1 MRAAKSSKSNKQI
14 DDVQPGS
21 RAAAV
26 APKAPELR
34 AEVQEFKRRRI
45 LEEARELFF
54 AQGYES
60 TTLDAIA
67 ESLNVTKPFL
77 YSYFRNKSEILN
89 AICEIGITE
98 SIAAQS
104 EVLGMPLAPPEKLRL
119 IVERVTNVVIRDQ
132 KYVVVYNREEKNLE
146 AAEQK
151 HLLELRKEFD
161 VRLAKLLEEGNAT
174 GDFDVPNPRMLA
186 VSISGML
193 TWVATW
199 YRARSNYALTD
210 VVVHMIDTVER
221 MVGPRP
227 RAR

>member
-1 MRAAKSSKSNKQI
+1 MATGKRAMRASAGGDAAHGEGAAKTS
-14 DDVQPGS
+14 D
-21 RAAAV
+21 
-26 APKAPELR
+26 LR
-34 AEVQEFKRRRI
+34 SEVQEFKRRRI

-98 SIAAQS
+98 SIAAQE
-104 EVLGMPLAPPEKLRL
+104 EVLATALSPAEKLRL
-119 IVERVTNVVIRDQ
+119 IVERVTTIVIRDQ

-151 HLLELRKEFD
+151 SLIDLRKAFD
-161 VRLAKLLEEGNAT
+161 QRLARLLEEGNASGEFT
-174 GDFDVPNPRMLA
+174 VDDPRMLA

-199 YRARSNYALTD
+199 YRPRAPYTLTD
-210 VVVHMIDTVER
+210 VVLHMIQTVDR
-221 MVGPRP
+221 MVGRKSKSK
-227 RAR
+227 

>member
-1 MRAAKSSKSNKQI
+1 MATGKRVARSGQEAGAEAPAKAA
-14 DDVQPGS
+14 
-21 RAAAV
+21 
-26 APKAPELR
+26 ELR
-34 AEVQEFKRRRI
+34 SEVQEFKRRRI

-54 AQGYES
+54 EQGYEA

-98 SIAAQS
+98 SMAAQE
-104 EVLGMPLAPPEKLRL
+104 EVLAMPLTPSEKLRL
-119 IVERVTNVVIRDQ
+119 IVERVTTIVIRDQ

-146 AAEQK
+146 PAEQK
-151 HLLELRKEFD
+151 ALMELRKSFD
-161 VRLAKLLEEGNAT
+161 QKLAKLLEEGNAA
-174 GDFDVPNPRMLA
+174 GEFQAEQPRMLA

-199 YRARSNYALTD
+199 FRVRAAYTATD
-210 VVVHMIDTVER
+210 VVMHMIQTVDR
-221 MVGPRP
+221 MVGKKSRP
-227 RAR
+227 R

>member
-1 MRAAKSSKSNKQI
+1 MRTTRIRSAAK
-14 DDVQPGS
+14 PE
-21 RAAAV
+21 AAAGDV
-26 APKAPELR
+26 PPKTPELR

-54 AQGYES
+54 EQGYEA

-98 SIAAQS
+98 SIAAQE
-104 EVLGMPLAPPEKLRL
+104 EVLATDLSPAEKLRL
-119 IVERVTNVVIRDQ
+119 IVERVTSIVIRDQ

-146 AAEQK
+146 PAEQK
-151 HLLELRKEFD
+151 HLMDLRKTFD
-161 VRLAKLLEEGNAT
+161 QRLARLLEEGNAA
-174 GDFDVPNPRMLA
+174 GEFSVDAPRMLS

-199 YRARSNYALTD
+199 YRPRAPYTATD
-210 VVVHMIDTVER
+210 VGMHMIQTVER
-221 MVGPRP
+221 MVGKKSRSK
-227 RAR
+227 

>member
-1 MRAAKSSKSNKQI
+1 MATGKASTRAARDAS
-14 DDVQPGS
+14 
-21 RAAAV
+21 AATRTH
-26 APKAPELR
+26 ELR
-34 AEVQEFKRRRI
+34 TEVQEFKRRRI

-54 AQGYES
+54 EQGYES
-60 TTLDAIA
+60 TTLDSIA
-67 ESLNVTKPFL
+67 DSLDVTKPFL

-98 SIAAQS
+98 SIAAQD
-104 EVLGMPLAPPEKLRL
+104 EVLALQVSPAEKLRM
-119 IVERVTNVVIRDQ
+119 IVERVTTIVIRDQ

-151 HLLELRKEFD
+151 HLIDLRKSFD
-161 VRLAKLLEEGNAT
+161 QRLARLLEEGNAA
-174 GDFDVPNPRMLA
+174 DEFAVDQPRMLA

-199 YRARSNYALTD
+199 YRPRAAYTVTD
-210 VVVHMIDTVER
+210 VVMHMIQTVER
-221 MVGPRP
+221 MVSRKP

>member
-1 MRAAKSSKSNKQI
+1 VATGKSATRALREA
-14 DDVQPGS
+14 G
-21 RAAAV
+21 AAARTH
-26 APKAPELR
+26 ELR
-34 AEVQEFKRRRI
+34 TEVQEFKRRRI

-54 AQGYES
+54 EQGYES
-60 TTLDAIA
+60 TTLDSIA
-67 ESLNVTKPFL
+67 ESLDVTKPFL

-98 SIAAQS
+98 SIAAQD
-104 EVLGMPLAPPEKLRL
+104 EVLALQVSPAEKLRM
-119 IVERVTNVVIRDQ
+119 IVERVTTIVIRDQ

-151 HLLELRKEFD
+151 HLIDLRKSFD
-161 VRLAKLLEEGNAT
+161 QRLARLLEEGNVA
-174 GDFDVPNPRMLA
+174 DEFAVEQPRMLA

-199 YRARSNYALTD
+199 YRPRAAYTVTD
-210 VVVHMIDTVER
+210 VVMHMIQTVER
-221 MVGPRP
+221 MVGRKP

>member
-1 MRAAKSSKSNKQI
+1 MRTVKRVAKAA
-14 DDVQPGS
+14 PEG
-21 RAAAV
+21 AAAADATD
-26 APKAPELR
+26 APAKASELR
-34 AEVQEFKRRRI
+34 SEVQEFKRRRI

-54 AQGYES
+54 EQGYEA

-98 SIAAQS
+98 SIAAQE
-104 EVLGMPLAPPEKLRL
+104 EVLSMDIAPGEKLRL
-119 IVERVTNVVIRDQ
+119 IVERVTTIVIRDQ

-151 HLLELRKEFD
+151 ALIDLRKTFD
-161 VRLAKLLEEGNAT
+161 QKLAKLLEEGNAS
-174 GDFDVPNPRMLA
+174 GDFSVDQPRMLA

-199 YRARSNYALTD
+199 FRSRASYTATD
-210 VVVHMIDTVER
+210 VVMHMIQTVDR
-221 MVGPRP
+221 MVGRKA

>member
-1 MRAAKSSKSNKQI
+1 M

-21 RAAAV
+21 RAAAI
-26 APKAPELR
+26 APKVPELR

-98 SIAAQS
+98 SIAAQE
-104 EVLGMPLAPPEKLRL
+104 EVLAMPISPSEKLRL
-119 IVERVTNVVIRDQ
+119 IVERVTTIVIRDQ

-146 AAEQK
+146 PAEQK
-151 HLLELRKEFD
+151 ALLDLRKAFD
-161 VRLAKLLEEGNAT
+161 QELAQLLEEGNAA
-174 GDFDVPNPRMLA
+174 GEFQVENP
-186 VSISGML
+186 
-193 TWVATW
+193 
-199 YRARSNYALTD
+199 
-210 VVVHMIDTVER
+210 
-221 MVGPRP
+221 
-227 RAR
+227 

>member
-1 MRAAKSSKSNKQI
+1 LATAKST
-14 DDVQPGS
+14 PRAGS
-21 RAAAV
+21 VTSAEASRTH
-26 APKAPELR
+26 ELR

-54 AQGYES
+54 EQGYEA
-60 TTLDAIA
+60 TTLDSIA
-67 ESLNVTKPFL
+67 ESLDVTKPFL

-98 SIAAQS
+98 SIAAQG
-104 EVLGMPLAPPEKLRL
+104 EVLAMDLAPGEKLRL
-119 IVERVTNVVIRDQ
+119 IVERVTSIVIRDQ

-151 HLLELRKEFD
+151 HLIEMRKQFD
-161 VRLAKLLEEGNAT
+161 QRLAKLLEEGNVA
-174 GDFDVPNPRMLA
+174 GEFVIDQPRMLA
-186 VSISGML
+186 VSISGIL

-199 YRARSNYALTD
+199 YRPRTSYTTTD
-210 VVVHMIDTVER
+210 VVMHMIQVVER
-221 MVGPRP
+221 MVGKKP

>member
-1 MRAAKSSKSNKQI
+1 VTSAEA
-14 DDVQPGS
+14 S
-21 RAAAV
+21 RTH
-26 APKAPELR
+26 ELR

-54 AQGYES
+54 EQGYEA
-60 TTLDAIA
+60 TTLDSIA
-67 ESLNVTKPFL
+67 ESLDVTKPFL

-98 SIAAQS
+98 SIAAQG
-104 EVLGMPLAPPEKLRL
+104 EVLAMDLAPGEKLRL
-119 IVERVTNVVIRDQ
+119 IVERVTSIVIRDQ

-151 HLLELRKEFD
+151 HLIEMRKQFD
-161 VRLAKLLEEGNAT
+161 QRLAKLLEEGNVA
-174 GDFDVPNPRMLA
+174 GEFVIDQPRMLA
-186 VSISGML
+186 VSISGIL

-199 YRARSNYALTD
+199 YRPRTSYTTTD
-210 VVVHMIDTVER
+210 VVMHMIQVVER
-221 MVGPRP
+221 MVGKKP

>member
-1 MRAAKSSKSNKQI
+1 VATGKRMARGQEAGAEAPAKAA
-14 DDVQPGS
+14 
-21 RAAAV
+21 
-26 APKAPELR
+26 ELR
-34 AEVQEFKRRRI
+34 SEVQEFKRRRI

-54 AQGYES
+54 EQGYEA

-98 SIAAQS
+98 SIAAQE
-104 EVLGMPLAPPEKLRL
+104 EVLAMPLTPSEKLRM
-119 IVERVTNVVIRDQ
+119 IVERVTSIVIRDQ

-146 AAEQK
+146 PAEQK
-151 HLLELRKEFD
+151 ALIDLRKSFD
-161 VRLAKLLEEGNAT
+161 QKLARLIEEGNAA
-174 GDFDVPNPRMLA
+174 GEFQAEQPRMLA

-199 YRARSNYALTD
+199 FRVRTAYTPTD
-210 VVVHMIDTVER
+210 VVMHMIQTVDR
-221 MVGPRP
+221 MVGKKTRS
-227 RAR
+227 R

>member
-1 MRAAKSSKSNKQI
+1 MATGKRMT
-14 DDVQPGS
+14 
-21 RAAAV
+21 RAAAQEGV
-26 APKAPELR
+26 AVAAAEAPVKASELR
-34 AEVQEFKRRRI
+34 SEVQEFKRRRI

-98 SIAAQS
+98 SIAAQE
-104 EVLGMPLAPPEKLRL
+104 EVLAMPISPSEKLRL
-119 IVERVTNVVIRDQ
+119 IVERVTTIVIRDQ

-146 AAEQK
+146 PAEQK
-151 HLLELRKEFD
+151 ALLDLRKAFD
-161 VRLAKLLEEGNAT
+161 QKLAQLLEEGNAA
-174 GDFDVPNPRMLA
+174 GEFQVENPRMLA

-199 YRARSNYALTD
+199 FRPRAPYTVTD
-210 VVVHMIDTVER
+210 VVLHTIQAVDR
-221 MVGPRP
+221 MVGRK
-227 RAR
+227 ARSR

>member
-1 MRAAKSSKSNKQI
+1 VATSRSAGRAGREGVAQLRGEAAAK
-14 DDVQPGS
+14 V
-21 RAAAV
+21 
-26 APKAPELR
+26 PELR

-54 AQGYES
+54 EQGYES

-98 SIAAQS
+98 SMSAQE
-104 EVLGMPLAPPEKLRL
+104 EVLAMPQLSPSEKLRL
-119 IVERVTNVVIRDQ
+119 VVERVTSIVIRDQ

-146 AAEQK
+146 AGKQK
-151 HLLELRKEFD
+151 HLVDLRKAFD
-161 VRLAKLLEEGNAT
+161 QRLARLLEEGNAS
-174 GDFDVPNPRMLA
+174 GEFAVDHPRMLS

-193 TWVATW
+193 TWIATW
-199 YRARSNYALTD
+199 YRPRASYTATD
-210 VVVHMIDTVER
+210 VVMHMIQTVER
-221 MVGPRP
+221 MVGKKT
-227 RAR
+227 RAK